1 MSIAQSGLSPA
12 PSRFSRLFSRMFSH
26 PAARIIQGIIVTV
39 APIAL
44 TMILIDQLVPKPLR
58 VVWPMLLA
66 TALSVAVY
74 RCFVSTTEKR
84 RLTEFSLDGA
94 VRETGIGLALGA
106 ALGLT
111 VAGILAAAGAF
122 AVTGSS
128 GTAGFLLKSVPEQ
141 IMVACFEEIL
151 FRAVIFRLVE
161 QRWGAMTAL
170 VTSTLLFAL
179 AHMPNDHVSAIGI
192 LTTCVASLVLSAC
205 YMKTRRLWLPIGLHF
220 AWNSTYDGLFSLP
233 VSGHAARGWLEVT
246 MSGPTWLTGG
256 GYGVEAS
263 VVTLLVWT
271 GAAVLLLRGRHGG
284 PAMASPS
291 SAPRP

>member
-1 MSIAQSGLSPA
+1 MSIAQPGISPA
-12 PSRFSRLFSRMFSH
+12 PSLFSRLFSH
-26 PAARIIQGIIVTV
+26 PAARVIQGIIVTV

-44 TMILIDQLVPKPLR
+44 TMMLIDKLVPKPLR

-66 TALSVAVY
+66 TALSIAAY
-74 RCFVSTTEKR
+74 RCFVNITEKR
-84 RLTEFSLDGA
+84 RLTELSLDGA

-111 VAGILAAAGAF
+111 VAGMLAAAGAF
-122 AVTGSS
+122 VVTGNSDS
-128 GTAGFLLKSVPEQ
+128 AGFLLKSVPEQ

-161 QRWGAMTAL
+161 QRWGTMTAL
-170 VTSTLLFAL
+170 LTSTVLFAL
-179 AHMPNDHVSAIGI
+179 AHMPNDHISAIGI
-192 LTTCVASLVLSAC
+192 ITTCVASLVLSAC

-246 MSGPTWLTGG
+246 MSGPAWLTGG
-256 GYGVEAS
+256 GYGIEAS
-263 VVTLLVWT
+263 AVTLLVWA
-271 GAAVLLLRGRHGG
+271 GAAVLLLRGRAGG
-284 PAMASPS
+284 AAHAFPKTS
-291 SAPRP
+291 RP

>member
-1 MSIAQSGLSPA
+1 MSIAQPGLSPA
-12 PSRFSRLFSRMFSH
+12 PSRFKRLFSH
-26 PAARIIQGIIVTV
+26 PAARIIQGIIATV
-39 APIAL
+39 APITV
-44 TMILIDQLVPKPLR
+44 TMMLIDHLVPKPLR

-66 TALSVAVY
+66 TALSVAAY
-74 RCFVSTTEKR
+74 RGFVSTTENR

-111 VAGILAAAGAF
+111 VAGVLAAAGAF
-122 AVTGSS
+122 AVTGSNDS
-128 GTAGFLLKSVPEQ
+128 AGFLLKSVPEQ

-161 QRWGAMTAL
+161 QRWGTMTAL
-170 VTSTLLFAL
+170 VTSTVLFAV
-179 AHMPNDHVSAIGI
+179 AHMPNDHISAIGI

-205 YMKTRRLWLPIGLHF
+205 YMKTRRLWLPIGLHL

-263 VVTLLVWT
+263 AVTLLVWA
-271 GAAVLLLRGRHGG
+271 GAAVLLLRGRAGG
-284 PAMASPS
+284 AAHPLPKTQ
-291 SAPRP
+291 RP